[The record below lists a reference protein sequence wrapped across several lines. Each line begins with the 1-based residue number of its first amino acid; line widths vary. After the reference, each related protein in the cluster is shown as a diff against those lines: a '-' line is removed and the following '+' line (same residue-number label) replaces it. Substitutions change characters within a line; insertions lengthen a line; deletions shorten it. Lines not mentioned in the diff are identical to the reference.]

1 MVDRSEHLNLMDL
14 VQSFV
19 LIVLE
24 AFLTFLLQTDRQ
36 SKKLAQN
43 LIQRQALVELRT
55 TMPALVVYV
64 TFTARG
70 VLLDRKQP
78 ARPIDAVVTGSLKDI
93 VHGFFTGTATSLRR
107 IGIDGPIE
115 LIEELRT
122 LMNSFNLQ
130 EMINHW
136 IQSDWFKSLLLQSKN
151 VDENGD
157 VIDNGSRASRRQR
170 ELMKKLNE
178 QQLLVDRMTIQSKEQ
193 VFVITQLH
201 RQIKMLIILGF
212 VFCGVLTAGLIGTLV
227 YFLR

>member
-1 MVDRSEHLNLMDL
+1 M
-14 VQSFV
+14 QSFV

-24 AFLTFLLQTDRQ
+24 AFLTFLMQSDRQ

-55 TMPALVVYV
+55 TTPALVIYV

-78 ARPIDAVVTGSLKDI
+78 ARPIDAVVTGSLKDLI
-93 VHGFFTGTATSLRR
+93 YGFFTASAASLRR
-107 IGIDGPIE
+107 IGIDGPID
-115 LIEELRT
+115 LIEELRI

-170 ELMKKLNE
+170 ELMKKLDE
-178 QQLLVDRMTIQSKEQ
+178 QQLLVDRMSIQSKEH

-201 RQIKMLIILGF
+201 RQIKMLIVMGF
-212 VFCGVLTAGLIGTLV
+212 VFCGVLAAALIGTLV
-227 YFLR
+227 YFLK